1 VFLFFTLLNIA
12 WVLCGRQGLPLTQYL
27 ELPAWPLRWLQQP
40 WSIVTYMLL
49 HADVLHLLFNMIW
62 LYAFG
67 RLFQAFYTQRQ
78 LRGLYLLGGI
88 VGGAVFMLAYNVFP
102 YFSQSANYYASGL
115 IGASAAVMAIMM
127 ATVCHAPEY
136 RLQFMF
142 IGSVRLKYVALFMV
156 LTDLL
161 FMTSD
166 NAGGHIAH
174 LGGVLAGWAYARSL
188 SHGRDLTAWIN
199 KMIDAVLGLG
209 QRQPKRKKPKM
220 EGHFGGRASDY
231 TYNANRR
238 QKSEEVD
245 RILEKLK
252 KSGYDS
258 LSEDEKKSLFDASKR

>member
-1 VFLFFTLLNIA
+1 
-12 WVLCGRQGLPLTQYL
+12 
-27 ELPAWPLRWLQQP
+27 
-40 WSIVTYMLL
+40 
-49 HADVLHLLFNMIW
+49 
-62 LYAFG
+62 
-67 RLFQAFYTQRQ
+67 
-78 LRGLYLLGGI
+78 
-88 VGGAVFMLAYNVFP
+88 
-102 YFSQSANYYASGL
+102 
-115 IGASAAVMAIMM
+115 
-127 ATVCHAPEY
+127 
-136 RLQFMF
+136 
-142 IGSVRLKYVALFMV
+142 
-156 LTDLL
+156 
-161 FMTSD
+161 MTSD